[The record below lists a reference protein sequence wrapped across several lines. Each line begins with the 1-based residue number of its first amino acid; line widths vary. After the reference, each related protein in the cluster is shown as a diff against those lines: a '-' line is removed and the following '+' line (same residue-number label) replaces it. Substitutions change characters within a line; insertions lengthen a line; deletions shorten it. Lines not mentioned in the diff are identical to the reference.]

1 MSSRS
6 INNAGRVENVNLG
19 DNFGIINQGAGSI
32 DASAHWYHARIG
44 QQNITIAGNQYQFL
58 NVRLAEA
65 TQLDLLI
72 LSPFRAVV
80 DQGILQATLAKG
92 HFLIVVDGLDEC
104 GDKQGV
110 EAFINHM
117 LKFFE
122 EHPNIPLRIFIAS
135 RVEQH
140 IRERLETDGVLLGN
154 LDSHSPHKD
163 IGRFLQTSFQTIA
176 MQDRV
181 IKAYVRTRG
190 SWPTKLDMD
199 KLIKHINGSFILAS
213 TIFKYVVQLPTQKN
227 PATPMERLPLTLK
240 MNGLDGLYAQELAR
254 SEHLPHFR
262 NIISTI
268 ALLFKPLAIVGIAEL
283 LGIEAFEVI
292 RVLLNL
298 QAIVHVPGTD
308 EEGKVTLCHT
318 SLRDFLAT
326 ESRSK
331 TFFVPP
337 SFHLHL
343 SYYCFT
349 SSIQSGNGQAYD
361 YGRSRFDDH
370 WHSFLDSEAC
380 DFINEIER
388 LKAFQPLVFD
398 KLPYHA
404 FLCSMFFYSLPVTS
418 RSVNG
423 KSYLLT
429 ECAKQLALAAE
440 YPDRCTRLWLDD
452 DLRYAVYTPSH
463 IVQFT
468 QHTYEGLQQS
478 LQRASTAIHANFPE
492 ILERQ
497 LSSTGAE
504 KEFAIATTSYSGID
518 IFNALNWI
526 VARARF
532 KWAELKIT
540 PLPPLELSFSVNWGP
555 NQLSA
560 SFG

>member
-6 INNAGRVENVNLG
+6 INDAGRVENANFG
-19 DNFGIINQGAGSI
+19 DNFGIINQGAGPI
-32 DASAHWYHARIG
+32 DASEHWHHARIG
-44 QQNITIAGNQYQFL
+44 QQNINIAGSQYQIF
-58 NVRLAEA
+58 NVRSAEAPLIEAAVRREPGIVTGDASLA

-72 LSPFRAVV
+72 LSPFRAVI
-80 DQGILQATLAKG
+80 DQGILRNALAKG
-92 HFLIVVDGLDEC
+92 HFLIVIDGLDEC

-154 LDSHSPHKD
+154 LDSHPPWKD
-163 IGRFLQTSFQTIA
+163 IAKFLQTSFQTIA
-176 MQDRV
+176 MRDHIIR
-181 IKAYVRTRG
+181 AYVRTHG
-190 SWPTKLDMD
+190 PWPTKPDMD

-213 TIFKYVVQLPTQKN
+213 TMFKCIVQTPTKKN
-227 PATPMERLPLTLK
+227 PATPMERLPLTLE

-268 ALLFKPLAIVGIAEL
+268 ALIFKPLAIVGIAEL

-292 RVLLNL
+292 RVLLSL

-318 SLRDFLAT
+318 SLRDFLTT

-349 SSIQSGNGQAYD
+349 SSIKSGSGRAYD
-361 YGRSRFDDH
+361 YGRGRFDDH
-370 WHSFLDSEAC
+370 WRSFLDSEAC
-380 DFINEIER
+380 NFINEIEQ
-388 LKAFQPLVFD
+388 LKAFQPLVVD

-404 FLCSMFFYSLPVTS
+404 FLCSMFFYSLPLTS
-418 RSVNG
+418 QSVNG

-429 ECAKQLALAAE
+429 ECTNQLALAVE
-440 YPDRCTRLWLDD
+440 CPDHYTRLWLDED
-452 DLRYAVYTPSH
+452 FRYAVYTPSH
-463 IVQFT
+463 TVQLT
-468 QHTYEGLQQS
+468 ERTHKGLQQG
-478 LQRASTAIHANFPE
+478 LQRASTAIHANFPD
-492 ILERQ
+492 ILEHQ
-497 LSSTGAE
+497 PPATGAE
-504 KEFAIATTSYSGID
+504 KEFVIATTLS
-518 IFNALNWI
+518 
-526 VARARF
+526 
-532 KWAELKIT
+532 EL
-540 PLPPLELSFSVNWGP
+540 LRH
-555 NQLSA
+555 
-560 SFG
+560 